1 MDHFDKSDRSRTLTP
16 EDGSEY
22 APISSHRA
30 PSNDGR
36 STSSV
41 SDCKE
46 TGSPSKSLCSS
57 SSTSTENL
65 SGFELKV
72 FSIILGTR
80 VDTRDKITR
89 NVNIRGSMT
98 MSMTMN
104 CH

>member
-36 STSSV
+36 SSSSV

-80 VDTRDKITR
+80 VDTRGKISR
-89 NVNIRGSMT
+89 KVNIRGSM
-98 MSMTMN
+98 N
-104 CH
+104 